1 MNLSVS
7 QGEGK
12 EEEGEEKEKVKE
24 ERRES
29 QGKVMQPLMTKPQK
43 PHSITFATSFFIK
56 GSFTFMCNG
65 KVLKEHVAPEI
76 LLWSLLEK
84 QFASLFWP
92 HNSHPYHMQ
101 KTFTPPLRV
110 SQNFI
115 L

>member
-76 LLWSLLEK
+76 LL
-84 QFASLFWP
+84 
-92 HNSHPYHMQ
+92 
-101 KTFTPPLRV
+101 
-110 SQNFI
+110 
-115 L
+115 

>member
-7 QGEGK
+7 QGEWK
-12 EEEGEEKEKVKE
+12 EEGEEKEKVKE

-43 PHSITFATSFFIK
+43 PHVITLATSFFIK

-76 LLWSLLEK
+76 LL
-84 QFASLFWP
+84 
-92 HNSHPYHMQ
+92 
-101 KTFTPPLRV
+101 
-110 SQNFI
+110 
-115 L
+115 